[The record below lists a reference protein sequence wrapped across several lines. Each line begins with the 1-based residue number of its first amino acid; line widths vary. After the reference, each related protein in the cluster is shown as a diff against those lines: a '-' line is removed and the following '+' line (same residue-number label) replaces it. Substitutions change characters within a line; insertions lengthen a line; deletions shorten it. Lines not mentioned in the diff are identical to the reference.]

1 MAWTKQ
7 SLWCARELARS
18 RSRGFTTFDAFGFE
32 LPQLA
37 NLFVTAISKYLH
49 NINYKRNA
57 CHAQI
62 AMSAFPAFGASCVEN
77 SNGVPVLAGRIKGGC
92 LPTLPCS
99 AALARCQSS
108 FSGRLFF
115 DNAQAARPRQS
126 DRRVDVCP
134 SVPTE
139 HRRQT
144 TCERNPENT
153 KTIVDNS

>member
-7 SLWCARELARS
+7 SVRCARELARS
-18 RSRGFTTFDAFGFE
+18 RSGGFTTFDAFGFE

-77 SNGVPVLAGRIKGGC
+77 SNGVPVLAGR
-92 LPTLPCS
+92 
-99 AALARCQSS
+99 AALARCQCS

-115 DNAQAARPRQS
+115 DNAQAARLRQS

-153 KTIVDNS
+153 KTSVDNS